1 MKRFLHKLELFNR
14 PFAGAV
20 SLLACGFLAACGQL
34 PTQTGSAAH
43 LSDTRYDYAA
53 QHQADGTSGGA
64 PRYRDIDE
72 YLEEVSRVPSD
83 WMRTGAPRLD
93 RLSRETS
100 TLLRKVVEL
109 VKAYQRGLET
119 YKDTASFLNA
129 NSGKT
134 MDELSLAIEQHD
146 ANSNLP
152 SIRSKIRDF
161 YDSQRTIFQS
171 SEVVYRAM
179 LAIVPILS
187 DPGLPSRKSETSV
200 SDVIGFLVKNKILIT
215 KNGCNYRG
223 DKDERAR
230 KYGAECN
237 GVVYLCPEDGQCFRR
252 PTEEHRAIVTKALKR
267 VDAQMQA
274 LVNGNRYIAHIQQR
288 MMLVAWGFGFD
299 FADAS
304 GKINSGHK
312 NVENLSNVIEGAYGY
327 PIRSVDTAK
336 KCESI
341 WRAALTTLSEQDE
354 KLIIGGWRPGAIVSD
369 VTRHGWYG
377 SPEYTRY
384 FVVFERLRG
393 ESRCRMSYR
402 ILLYY
407 RKFFRSGRDMSFD
420 DVFAG
425 KDKLV
430 LVTRQKNIASRYDAF
445 LKDVMNELGAQQ
457 SK

>member
-20 SLLACGFLAACGQL
+20 SFLACGFLAACGQL
-34 PTQTGSAAH
+34 PTPTGSAVH

-53 QHQADGTSGGA
+53 QRQADGTSSGA

-72 YLEEVSRVPSD
+72 YLEEVSRVPSE
-83 WMRTGAPRLD
+83 WIRTGAPRLD

-100 TLLRKVVEL
+100 TLLQKVVEL

-134 MDELSLAIEQHD
+134 MHELSLAIEQHD
-146 ANSNLP
+146 ANPDVS
-152 SIRSKIRDF
+152 SIRSKINDF
-161 YDSQRTIFQS
+161 YDSQHKIFRT

-179 LAIVPILS
+179 LAVVPILL
-187 DPGLPSRKSETSV
+187 DPSLPSRKSETSV
-200 SDVIGFLVKNKILIT
+200 SDVIGFLVKNRILIT
-215 KNGCNYRG
+215 KNGCNDPG
-223 DKDERAR
+223 DKNAR
-230 KYGAECN
+230 RYGADECN
-237 GVVYLCPEDGQCFRR
+237 GMVRLCPEDGQCFRR
-252 PTEEHRAIVTKALKR
+252 PVEKHRALVTKALER

-274 LVNGNRYIAHIQQR
+274 LVNGNKYIAHIQQR
-288 MMLVAWGFGFD
+288 LMLVAWGFGID

-304 GKINSGHK
+304 GKTNSGHK

-327 PIRSVDTAK
+327 PIRSIDTAK

-341 WRAALTTLSEQDE
+341 WRAALTTLTEQDE

-384 FVVFERLRG
+384 FIVFERLRG
-393 ESRCRMSYR
+393 KALCRMSYR
-402 ILLYY
+402 IMLYS
-407 RKFFRSGRDMSFD
+407 RKYYRSGRDLSFN

-430 LVTRQKNIASRYDAF
+430 LVTHQKNIASRYDAF
-445 LKDVMNELGAQQ
+445 LKDVVNELDAQQ